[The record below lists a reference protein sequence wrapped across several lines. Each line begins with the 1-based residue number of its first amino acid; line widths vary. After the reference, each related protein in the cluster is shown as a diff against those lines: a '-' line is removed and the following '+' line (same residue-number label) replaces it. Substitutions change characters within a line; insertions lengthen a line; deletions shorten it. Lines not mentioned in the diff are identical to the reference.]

1 MEKSNLIDMFGLTG
15 DGASDD
21 QLDDLLCRLEAD
33 IQRPERLVPVVFEPS
48 RYLMRIGKGSEEV
61 IVSLTT
67 SFNDLFVSLAKAAFS
82 KSG

>member
-21 QLDDLLCRLEAD
+21 QLDDLLCRLESD
-33 IQRPERLVPVVFEPS
+33 IQCPERLVPVVFEPS

-61 IVSLTT
+61 IV
-67 SFNDLFVSLAKAAFS
+67 F
-82 KSG
+82 